1 MMRPVNCWPCVL
13 LPCLQQAGTET
24 TEAYLCTLA
33 DYLARHGRP
42 VSFYTD
48 KHSIFRV
55 NHPQREGRLTQ
66 FGRALGTLDIQLIHA
81 NTPQAKDRVERA
93 NGTLQ
98 DRLVKELRLQGINDI
113 APANAFVS
121 TFMPEYKRRFAIQPQ
136 HPIDAHR
143 PLLHT
148 TPELNL
154 ILCRQHTRTL
164 SRKLTFQPICTSRS
178 LQADY
183 SVTVK

>member
-1 MMRPVNCWPCVL
+1 MLSLSVRQVKRLVRCYRDEGAAGFASRHRGKSSNRALSAATRRTVL
-13 LPCLQQAGTET
+13 ALVREHYVDFGPTCLQQAGAET

-33 DYLARHGRP
+33 NYLARHGRP

-81 NTPQAKDRVERA
+81 NTPQAKGRVERA

-98 DRLVKELRLQGINDI
+98 DRLVKELRL
-113 APANAFVS
+113 
-121 TFMPEYKRRFAIQPQ
+121 
-136 HPIDAHR
+136 
-143 PLLHT
+143 
-148 TPELNL
+148 
-154 ILCRQHTRTL
+154 
-164 SRKLTFQPICTSRS
+164 
-178 LQADY
+178 
-183 SVTVK
+183 